1 MWDFVKDKQFYSKG
15 FVGAG
20 SCVDI
25 MPYADANQGRILA
38 VGFDNGIVRV
48 LLIGSHDFMV
58 LKAFKAHDSKII
70 KVRYSPDNTIFVT
83 ASENGELFFFEI
95 GLDNVQ
101 RYEPLCMVQIPS
113 QTPTQITDLRWDSN
127 SSRLLVACANGRVY
141 QYERPIPK
149 EIDNHETYLVSTLN
163 FREWRIK
170 MMEFQMKKNQKKDPE
185 EEEKKKRMRLR
196 GELPKEEDEPE
207 EDWAPEPIS
216 AAVYLNDSSG
226 RFLITS
232 QGLF

>member
-1 MWDFVKDKQFYSKG
+1 MRMWDFVKDKQFYSKG
-15 FVGAG
+15 FAGAG

-70 KVRYSPDNTIFVT
+70 KVRYSPDNTMFVT
-83 ASENGELFFFEI
+83 ASENGDLFFFEI

-113 QTPTQITDLRWDSN
+113 QTPT
-127 SSRLLVACANGRVY
+127 
-141 QYERPIPK
+141 
-149 EIDNHETYLVSTLN
+149 
-163 FREWRIK
+163 
-170 MMEFQMKKNQKKDPE
+170 
-185 EEEKKKRMRLR
+185 
-196 GELPKEEDEPE
+196 
-207 EDWAPEPIS
+207 
-216 AAVYLNDSSG
+216 
-226 RFLITS
+226 
-232 QGLF
+232 